1 MIKDK
6 LSPEDMLQMRSVQL
20 TIGEFLKASERAA
33 PDPKEQDDP
42 DMNSDPLYPHAVT
55 AVRNHGRASHGFLQR
70 FFRISYVRADKLI
83 TRMETEGVIGPYEP
97 GGYRRINK
105 EVEK

>member
-1 MIKDK
+1 MMKDK
-6 LSPEDMLQMRSVQL
+6 LSPEDLLQMRSVQL

-33 PDPKEQDDP
+33 LDPKVQDDP
-42 DMNSDPLYPHAVT
+42 NMNSDPLYPHAVT

>member
-1 MIKDK
+1 MMKDK
-6 LSPEDMLQMRSVQL
+6 LSPEDMIQMRSVQL
-20 TIGEFLKASERAA
+20 TIGEFLKASERAS

-42 DMNSDPLYPHAVT
+42 DMDSDPLYPHAVT

>member
-1 MIKDK
+1 MKENA
-6 LSPEDMLQMRSVQL
+6 SPEELLQMKAVQL

-33 PDPKEQDDP
+33 PDPKEKDDP

-83 TRMETEGVIGPYEP
+83 TRMETEGVIGLYGP